1 MGKNP
6 NVTTEA
12 CHSKRK
18 AHASI
23 RERQNSCDVRAP
35 SIWQKAR
42 AVVAVR
48 SLTSD
53 KVFCKL

>member
-1 MGKNP
+1 MEKNP
-6 NVTTEA
+6 NVTKEP

-18 AHASI
+18 AHA
-23 RERQNSCDVRAP
+23 RVKERQNSCDIRAP
-35 SIWQKAR
+35 SIWQEAR

-53 KVFCKL
+53 SLL